1 VGGLRLMPSRLAARC
16 KVAAA
21 TDKTGYKT
29 QGFIILRPQIHGG
42 LHDSRHLGSALRLY
56 YRYPRIYKS
65 VAVTRDCSTSGK
77 QWTSNRS

>member
-29 QGFIILRPQIHGG
+29 QGFIIL
-42 LHDSRHLGSALRLY
+42 AL
-56 YRYPRIYKS
+56 KFM
-65 VAVTRDCSTSGK
+65 VAYAIAGIAAALCTFSTDTPESTS
-77 QWTSNRS
+77 RSR